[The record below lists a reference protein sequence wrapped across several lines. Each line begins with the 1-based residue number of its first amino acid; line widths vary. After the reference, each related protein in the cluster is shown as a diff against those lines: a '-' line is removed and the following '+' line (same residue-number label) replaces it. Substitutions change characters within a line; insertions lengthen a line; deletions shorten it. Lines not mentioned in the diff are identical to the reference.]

1 MFNMLDVYIF
11 GILKIFLGS
20 DSLLGDDD
28 DEHKKN
34 LIFGEN
40 ELISSAQSIYQLNYR
55 PFKSTVIFNVF

>member
-20 DSLLGDDD
+20 YLLLGDD